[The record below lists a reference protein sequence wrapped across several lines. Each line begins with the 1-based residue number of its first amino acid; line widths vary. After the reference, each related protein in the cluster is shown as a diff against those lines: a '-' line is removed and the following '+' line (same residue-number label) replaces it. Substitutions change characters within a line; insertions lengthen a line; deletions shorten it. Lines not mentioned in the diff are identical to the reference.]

1 MPHRV
6 NTVPLNG
13 YGPVCYQEN
22 CYRECAMT
30 AVLIEI
36 RTNVET
42 ELTFFTTIQQY
53 FFNNNTVVYFLKHLE
68 PYALAFKLIYDLP

>member
-1 MPHRV
+1 
-6 NTVPLNG
+6 
-13 YGPVCYQEN
+13 
-22 CYRECAMT
+22 MT

-42 ELTFFTTIQQY
+42 ELTFLTTIQQY